1 MRRLVI
7 GDIHGCSKT
16 FEALLD
22 KLALSVSD
30 TLYLLGDYID
40 RGPCSSGVLDILL
53 KLIQTGY
60 NVVALRGNHE
70 ENMLAANR
78 EYDVETLA
86 FYARRFKSDDLLQN
100 GRLNPVYEDFMNQM
114 PYYVKL
120 PDFFLVHA
128 GIDFSKPNFLDDTV
142 SLLELRNMSY
152 DAIKAGNRKVVFG
165 HQPTNLINIQQ
176 AIWNNAPLLPLDNG
190 CVYNKPHKIYDYK
203 QLGALACLNLDSMD
217 LTIIKNTDSV
227 N

>member
-30 TLYLLGDYID
+30 TLYLLGDFID
-40 RGPCSSGVLDILL
+40 RGPNSSGVLDIVLNLL
-53 KLIQTGY
+53 KDGY

-100 GRLNPVYEDFMNQM
+100 GRLNPVYEEFMNQM

-142 SLLELRNMSY
+142 SLLELRNMLY

-165 HQPTNLINIQQ
+165 HQPTNLIKIQQ
-176 AIWNNAPLLPLDNG
+176 AIHNNAPLLPIDNG
-190 CVYNKPHKIYDYK
+190 CVYNVPHKIYDYK
-203 QLGALACLNLDSMD
+203 QLGALACLNLDNMN
-217 LTIIKNTDSV
+217 LTIIKNIDSV